1 MFKSY
6 YKLRPVDL
14 WKHSNSRISKIE
26 KNNQIL
32 LSIYNMCE
40 FSKIGL
46 CNENLTHST
55 NFTGWYLVK
64 MERWPNNFKK
74 QGRNRREA
82 LEYCEIEEWWCAVLK
97 CQQSDLKP
105 LWFWENWWQTAWN
118 RFPTECCQQ
127 LIKFA
132 ADVIVEEVCHD
143 GGERGKGGC
152 GWRPAVWQ
160 VQSHI

>member
-1 MFKSY
+1 MRCDLFICWNPQTVVSTTLKESTKICGVFTMLANFL
-6 YKLRPVDL
+6 KLG
-14 WKHSNSRISKIE
+14 W
-26 KNNQIL
+26 
-32 LSIYNMCE
+32 
-40 FSKIGL
+40 
-46 CNENLTHST
+46 CNENPSHSMT
-55 NFTGWYLVK
+55 FTGWYLVK
-64 MERWPNNFKK
+64 TERWPNNFKK

-132 ADVIVEEVCHD
+132 ADVIVEKVCHD
-143 GGERGKGGC
+143 GGERGEGGC
-152 GWRPAVWQ
+152 SRRPALRQ